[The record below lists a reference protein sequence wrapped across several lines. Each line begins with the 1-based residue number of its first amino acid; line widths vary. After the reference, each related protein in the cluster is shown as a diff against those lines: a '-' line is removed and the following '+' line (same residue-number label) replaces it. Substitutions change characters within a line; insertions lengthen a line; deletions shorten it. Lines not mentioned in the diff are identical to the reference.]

1 MSIRTIKFKVEAERI
16 TPSSV
21 QRGGLQ
27 GEHNA
32 TELEFLVENSLAEKL
47 DIANMEEGG
56 ALCYRFEGHTGTG
69 MKNSTL
75 PVRLSVPGG
84 SIKEFTLKYSLENW
98 LTREGGDVTVF
109 LIFSLLSGNET
120 LMDMYSYPARI
131 KLEAVPEGKYT
142 DGKNY
147 EGVAKLSEA
156 AEESAERAENAA
168 DISEAAKEQTLDG
181 IAKLET
187 LINNLVNV
195 AEEGQ

>member
-1 MSIRTIKFKVEAERI
+1 MSIRTIKFKVEADKI
-16 TPSSV
+16 TPSSL

-32 TELEFLVENSLAEKL
+32 TELVFEVADSLAEL
-47 DIANMEEGG
+47 LAQASTEQR
-56 ALCYRFEGHTGTG
+56 LVYRFEGHTGTG
-69 MKNSTL
+69 YKNSTMSAEVEI
-75 PVRLSVPGG
+75 PEGEF
-84 SIKEFTLKYSLENW
+84 KEFTLKYPLENW
-98 LTREGGDVTVF
+98 LTREGGNVTVF
-109 LIFSLLSGNET
+109 LIFSVISEDET
-120 LMDMYSYPARI
+120 LVDFYSYPARI
-131 KLEAVPEGKYT
+131 QLEAVPDGEYT

-156 AEESAERAENAA
+156 AEESAERAEDAA
-168 DISEAAKEQTLDG
+168 DVSEAAKEQTLDG